1 MIQVRNSLI
10 IQLEE
15 LNGALKA
22 YCNSTEHIL
31 NEGKESIMWVNF
43 MK

>member
-1 MIQVRNSLI
+1 MANEANVFPLNLMLSDDSSEKLFSI

-22 YCNSTEHIL
+22 
-31 NEGKESIMWVNF
+31 F
-43 MK
+43 